1 MDRERLQ
8 QQIGY
13 PFSRPEL
20 LLRALTHRSHSA
32 LHNERLEFLGD
43 SILNCVVAAELF
55 ERFDGVSEGDLSR
68 LRAQLVREETLH
80 QLAQTLRL
88 GDHLQLGEGELKSG
102 GFARPSILADAFE
115 ALIGAVFVDG
125 GFPAARETI
134 RRLYEPLLAAL
145 DPTELGKDPKTLLQE
160 LLQARRIALPQYSV
174 VATHG
179 AAHSQNFEV
188 ECLIPQLSVR
198 TQGSGST
205 RRNAE
210 QEAALRAYEQIRR
223 RAAVP

>member
-1 MDRERLQ
+1 MERERLQ
-8 QQIGY
+8 QHIGY
-13 PFSRPEL
+13 RFSRPEL
-20 LLRALTHRSHSA
+20 LARALTHRSHSA

-55 ERFDGVSEGDLSR
+55 ERFDGLSEGDLSR
-68 LRAQLVREETLH
+68 LRAQLVREETLY
-80 QLAQTLRL
+80 QVAQTLGM

-125 GFPAARETI
+125 GFSAARETI
-134 RRLYEPLLAAL
+134 RRLYGPLLAGL
-145 DPTELGKDPKTLLQE
+145 DPQASGKDPKTLLQE
-160 LLQARRIALPQYSV
+160 LLQARKVALPQYSV

-179 AAHSQNFEV
+179 AAHSQDFEV

-198 TQGSGST
+198 TTGNGSS
-205 RRNAE
+205 RRGAE
-210 QEAALRAYEQIRR
+210 QEAAMRAFEQIRR
-223 RAAVP
+223 RTAVP

>member
-1 MDRERLQ
+1 VDRERLQ
-8 QQIGY
+8 QRIGY
-13 PFSRPEL
+13 RFSRPEL

-55 ERFDGVSEGDLSR
+55 ERFDELSEGDLSR

-80 QLAQTLRL
+80 QVAQTLGI
-88 GDHLQLGEGELKSG
+88 GDHLQLGEGELRSG

-125 GFPAARETI
+125 GFSAARETV
-134 RRLYEPLLAAL
+134 RRLYEPLLASL
-145 DPTELGKDPKTLLQE
+145 DPTAPGKDPKTLLQE

-198 TQGSGST
+198 TTGSGSS
-205 RRNAE
+205 RRSAE
-210 QEAALRAYEQIRR
+210 QEAAMRAFEQIRR
-223 RAAVP
+223 RTAVP

>member
-13 PFSRPEL
+13 RFSRPEL
-20 LLRALTHRSHSA
+20 LLRALTHRSLSA

-43 SILNCVVAAELF
+43 GILNCVVAAELF
-55 ERFDGVSEGDLSR
+55 ERFDELSEGDLSR

-80 QLAQTLRL
+80 QLAQTLGI
-88 GDHLQLGEGELKSG
+88 GDYLQLGEGELRSG

-125 GFPAARETI
+125 GFSAARETI
-134 RRLYEPLLAAL
+134 RRLYEPLLASM
-145 DPTELGKDPKTLLQE
+145 DPTAPGKDPKTLLQE
-160 LLQARRIALPQYSV
+160 LLQARKIALPQYSV
-174 VATHG
+174 LATHG

-198 TQGSGST
+198 TKGSGSS

-210 QEAALRAYEQIRR
+210 QEAALRAFEQIRR
-223 RAAVP
+223 RTAVP